1 MSKKI
6 LFFLIINII
15 IFVSIELSVKI
26 TLKLLGY
33 PTVYKLGNIGDKRYD
48 YLTGYYNLPNK
59 KEINEK
65 NFSQGTD
72 KYGFNLDGLRNSS
85 KDLTTKDDS
94 TFRIFL
100 LGGSTAQGRKLIDRS
115 DPISARLEKN
125 LNKKF
130 ASSGFNFKIINAGVT
145 SFISSQ
151 ELALIQYKILYS
163 FKPDYIL
170 VLNGT
175 NDAVIPLGNQ
185 HHLSNSHP
193 YQRGFQKNLHRNYKN
208 FLFFFDD
215 FLSKNISTYFL
226 TKKIIEK
233 TTGIFLFG
241 SDTRMLSS
249 NKITTDIVK
258 GKTYRYLYNVD
269 LISKL
274 ASENTLISVFFQPQ
288 MLPNNVKNL
297 SNNDQKIYKDFE
309 IKNPKY
315 FVNKQLFY
323 KIIKKEI
330 KLFNSSSNSKK
341 NQYFELVDISDL
353 LDNPL
358 DSENYYS
365 DHVHYTPV
373 SRKILTNAILKSIE
387 EKIKKKLLRQNL

>member
-1 MSKKI
+1 M
-6 LFFLIINII
+6 
-15 IFVSIELSVKI
+15 
-26 TLKLLGY
+26 
-33 PTVYKLGNIGDKRYD
+33 
-48 YLTGYYNLPNK
+48 
-59 KEINEK
+59 
-65 NFSQGTD
+65 
-72 KYGFNLDGLRNSS
+72 
-85 KDLTTKDDS
+85 
-94 TFRIFL
+94 
-100 LGGSTAQGRKLIDRS
+100 
-115 DPISARLEKN
+115 
-125 LNKKF
+125 
-130 ASSGFNFKIINAGVT
+130 
-145 SFISSQ
+145 
-151 ELALIQYKILYS
+151 
-163 FKPDYIL
+163 
-170 VLNGT
+170 
-175 NDAVIPLGNQ
+175 
-185 HHLSNSHP
+185 
-193 YQRGFQKNLHRNYKN
+193 
-208 FLFFFDD
+208 
-215 FLSKNISTYFL
+215 
-226 TKKIIEK
+226 
-233 TTGIFLFG
+233 
-241 SDTRMLSS
+241 
-249 NKITTDIVK
+249 
-258 GKTYRYLYNVD
+258 
-269 LISKL
+269 ISKL